1 MREDSE
7 VALVVLGWDEVG
19 VQEQVLYL
27 EFQFQV
33 GLVLK
38 GAYWQLQESSV
49 PVFLYVWHIGT
60 LPIDIAKLDIILQDI
75 GLAVQLA
82 TQFIL
87 KSILELVEVLLRDIY
102 IGHLSLD
109 L

>member
-1 MREDSE
+1 M
-7 VALVVLGWDEVG
+7 
-19 VQEQVLYL
+19 LYL

-38 GAYWQLQESSV
+38 SAYWQFQESSF
-49 PVFLYVWHIGT
+49 PVFLDVWHIGA
-60 LPIDIAKLDIILQDI
+60 LSIDIAKLDIILQDI

-82 TQFIL
+82 AQFIL
-87 KSILELVEVLLRDIY
+87 KSIFEFVEVLLRDIY